1 MIIGVSEGDRTRF
14 EVLLMSDGFI
24 VRARCLET
32 GELYG
37 SRDRLFRTAPAAFAF
52 AEKSALKEAEDRVS
66 ETGLEALEA
75 KLQSDHAARVFDDIR
90 MRLSDAGIGAA
101 LLHAWDH
108 AAQHGSMR
116 IMNS

>member
-1 MIIGVSEGDRTRF
+1 MIIGSSEGDRTRF

-32 GELYG
+32 GELFG

-52 AEKSALKEAEDRVS
+52 AEKSALREAEDVVARS
-66 ETGLEALEA
+66 GIEALEA
-75 KLQSDHAARVFDDIR
+75 KMASDKASRVFDDIR
-90 MRLSDAGIGAA
+90 ARLGDAGVGAS

-108 AAQHGSMR
+108 AAQNPALHL
-116 IMNS
+116 NS